1 MLDAFIVIDISKIMQ
16 GPSQIDCSIPGVGLG
31 KESGEAVELA
41 CPLCRGQVKGWT
53 VVDPARKYLN
63 RKKRNCA
70 HDNCSFR
77 GSYKQLR
84 NHIKAAHPTVRTRQ
98 VDPVQ
103 EQRWRALERE
113 REREDV
119 MSAIRSAMPQS
130 VVFGDY
136 VIDMSSGN
144 NTSDTDSEAG
154 RGRGDR
160 RDLFYF
166 FLREGARLMR
176 MGRGHR
182 ENRNSERRGAAIEGN
197 SWDSSIALDC
207 DEIESDGDVVVPT
220 RRQRR
225 RRRRDGGR
233 VRFL

>member
-1 MLDAFIVIDISKIMQ
+1 MQ
-16 GPSQIDCSIPGVGLG
+16 DQSQIDCSIHGTGLG

-53 VVDPARKYLN
+53 VVAPARKYLN

-84 NHIKAAHPTVRTRQ
+84 NHMKAAHPAVRMRQ

-119 MSAIRSAMPQS
+119 MSAIRSAMPRS

-154 RGRGDR
+154 RGRGDS

-176 MGRGHR
+176 IGRGHR
-182 ENRNSERRGAAIEGN
+182 ENRNGERRGAGIEGN
-197 SWDSSIALDC
+197 TQDNAIDLDSDDVESDAWS
-207 DEIESDGDVVVPT
+207 SDGDVVIPT
-220 RRQRR
+220 RRQRG
-225 RRRRDGGR
+225 RRRRDGGG
-233 VRFL
+233 VRLL

>member
-1 MLDAFIVIDISKIMQ
+1 MQ
-16 GPSQIDCSIPGVGLG
+16 GQSPIDCSMPAAGLA
-31 KESGEAVELA
+31 KESGEVVDLA

-53 VVDPARKYLN
+53 VVAPARKYLN

-84 NHIKAAHPTVRTRQ
+84 NHIKAAHPAVRTRQ
-98 VDPVQ
+98 VDPAQ

-119 MSAIRSAMPQS
+119 MSAIRSAMPRS

-144 NTSDTDSEAG
+144 NTSDTDSETG
-154 RGRGDR
+154 GPMGDR

-176 MGRGHR
+176 IGRGHR
-182 ENRNSERRGAAIEGN
+182 ENRGGERRGAGIEGN
-197 SWDSSIALDC
+197 NQDTAIDLES
-207 DEIESDGDVVVPT
+207 DEVESDGWSSDRDVVVPT
-220 RRQRR
+220 RQHRGRR
-225 RRRRDGGR
+225 SRNGGR

>member
-1 MLDAFIVIDISKIMQ
+1 MA
-16 GPSQIDCSIPGVGLG
+16 
-31 KESGEAVELA
+31 ELA

-53 VVDPARKYLN
+53 VVVPARKYLN
-63 RKKRNCA
+63 RKKRTCA

-84 NHIKAAHPTVRTRQ
+84 NHIKSLHSAVKTRQ

-103 EQRWRALERE
+103 EQRWQALERE

-119 MSAIRSAMPQS
+119 MSAIQSAMPRS

-136 VIDMSSGN
+136 VIDMNSSSN
-144 NTSDTDSEAG
+144 NTSDTDSEANQG
-154 RGRGDR
+154 RRGNG

-176 MGRGHR
+176 MGRDHR
-182 ENRNSERRGAAIEGN
+182 ENRNSERSRGVGIEGN
-197 SWDSSIALDC
+197 TRDNAIDLDG
-207 DEIESDGDVVVPT
+207 DDVESDLWSSDEEVVVPT
-220 RRQRR
+220 RRQRV
-225 RRRRDGGR
+225 RRRRDRSR
-233 VRFL
+233 VRVL